1 MRQIP
6 AIERWEMN
14 TIASYWYR
22 YLGLVSGLAMTLFA
36 ASAIAQ
42 SAKTGNPSTPRTGTP
57 KPGTITP
64 RLPRPDV
71 TTCPT
76 DKQLSVI
83 AFATSDVSIPIPA
96 SHLLVYWPY
105 RQGEIARL
113 TLRLFPNTESISE
126 SELLKQ
132 FQPPTEPGWM
142 ILGLEDSE
150 RSRLGSP
157 AEYGWELS
165 IQCPGPNRIDDLS
178 IGQIL
183 APLPLDHNL
192 RGGDRGAADNPI
204 FQDLV
209 GRFRKICQPNATD
222 TDRVSL
228 QTTLQAAGA
237 QNWDAPPICRLEEI
251 VSGQ

>member
-1 MRQIP
+1 MD
-6 AIERWEMN
+6 A
-14 TIASYWYR
+14 IASHWHR
-22 YLGLVSGLAMTLFA
+22 CLGLIGGLAMTLLPP
-36 ASAIAQ
+36 SAIAQ
-42 SAKTGNPSTPRTGTP
+42 SPKSNPMPPNTGTP
-57 KPGTITP
+57 KPGETTP
-64 RLPRPDV
+64 RLPRPDI

-76 DKQLSVI
+76 DKQLAII
-83 AFATSDVSIPIPA
+83 AFQPNDARIPIPA

-105 RQGEIARL
+105 RQGEIAGL

-126 SELLKQ
+126 MDLIKQ
-132 FQPPTEPGWM
+132 FQPPAGSGWM
-142 ILGLEDSE
+142 LLGLEDAE

-165 IQCPGPNRIDDLS
+165 IQCPGPNRADDLS
-178 IGQIL
+178 SGQIL
-183 APLPLDHNL
+183 APPPLDHNL
-192 RGGDRGAADNPI
+192 RGGDRGAAGNPI

-222 TDRVSL
+222 TDRVSW

-237 QNWDAPPICRLEEI
+237 RNWDAPPICRLEEI